1 MITHPLQFAG
11 CHPYPFLFAL
21 NQYCPF
27 TAIFSIACSINCT
40 RYHLAVS
47 VSSEKYQVKKVFL
60 FYSIPMKQENTTE
73 QDNKKQI
80 FEEKRAAAFEEFLK
94 IHFCQAC
101 LDQFAASYSNT
112 QSFMDR

>member
-1 MITHPLQFAG
+1 
-11 CHPYPFLFAL
+11 
-21 NQYCPF
+21 
-27 TAIFSIACSINCT
+27 
-40 RYHLAVS
+40 
-47 VSSEKYQVKKVFL
+47 
-60 FYSIPMKQENTTE
+60 MKQENTTE